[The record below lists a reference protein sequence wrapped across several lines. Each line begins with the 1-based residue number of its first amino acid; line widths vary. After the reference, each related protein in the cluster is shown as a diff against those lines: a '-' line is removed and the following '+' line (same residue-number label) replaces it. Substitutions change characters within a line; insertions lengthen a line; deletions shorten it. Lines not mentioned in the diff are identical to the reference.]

1 MLPALKVTDASVLSD
16 FLRWEGLYREGLK
29 DQELL
34 AKGNT
39 SKDQKYVVDEFQ
51 EMLEQIELDLQA
63 SQEKL
68 DKSGDNSDNNTSP
81 AE

>member
-1 MLPALKVTDASVLSD
+1 M
-16 FLRWEGLYREGLK
+16 
-29 DQELL
+29 L

-39 SKDQKYVVDEFQ
+39 SEDPKYVTDDFQ
-51 EMLEQIELDLQA
+51 EMLEQLELDLQA

-68 DKSGDNSDNNTSP
+68 DKSSDKSDNNTSP